1 MSVTLEQ
8 CVLLRERHTLSR
20 QHFSTALD
28 CMRRF
33 VYILNLT
40 TTLFLTSS
48 SSPSSLPSSF
58 VLISF
63 PLIIFVLSSAFH
75 LFLRLFPWFLFF
87 FFFHHHVSFLFFLSP
102 SLHHTHSSRSRL
114 SLGQMLGC
122 YAQSGFTV
130 CGLEPGEPPSGVPLC
145 LAPKAPRRHLY
156 PVAFLLV
163 TSHLLVVWLI
173 LSLVILMAKYQ

>member
-1 MSVTLEQ
+1 MCVQVCRKVNGVRLTSCKSAKDRTAMSVTLEQ
-8 CVLLRERHTLSR
+8 CVLLRERHTLSQ

-87 FFFHHHVSFLFFLSP
+87 FFFHHHILFSSSCLLLLLTHTPPGLVCPWGRCWAVMP
-102 SLHHTHSSRSRL
+102 SQGS
-114 SLGQMLGC
+114 
-122 YAQSGFTV
+122 QSVG
-130 CGLEPGEPPSGVPLC
+130 
-145 LAPKAPRRHLY
+145 
-156 PVAFLLV
+156 
-163 TSHLLVVWLI
+163 
-173 LSLVILMAKYQ
+173 